1 MSEAQI
7 IDTFWN
13 EFKAFQNC
21 DRPYHDLHKWAGPDV
36 IAGRSYL
43 WHEKYSIPYT
53 TVLGYVAC
61 RVTSKLCGIG
71 PAERSW
77 GAVKQIKTGQRS
89 HLSGELTEKR
99 SIIYVSSKI
108 EQARIHREKMEKID
122 AVGKDAM
129 FGDEDL
135 AFDLH
140 LEMFGVDVATLKEPV
155 VHRIFRAYVEEWEQE
170 DRKKNDCVAEARLLA
185 KYKGLVF
192 VDPDT
197 EMTFS
202 VYEKN
207 MEFRRGKN
215 NGWFVLAVCSD
226 QDDSEDCEAFSL
238 EVACEVIGDTPQ
250 ADGIIV
256 IREG

>member
-1 MSEAQI
+1 MRGEHRDAIERVICRLPVAPCANTHPDIVSMSEAEI

-21 DRPYHDLHKWAGPDV
+21 DRPYHEPHKWAGPDI

-53 TVLGYVAC
+53 TVLGCVAC

-89 HLSGELTEKR
+89 HLSGESTEKR

-140 LEMFGVDVATLKEPV
+140 LETLNV
-155 VHRIFRAYVEEWEQE
+155 WGRYSHF
-170 DRKKNDCVAEARLLA
+170 
-185 KYKGLVF
+185 
-192 VDPDT
+192 
-197 EMTFS
+197 
-202 VYEKN
+202 
-207 MEFRRGKN
+207 
-215 NGWFVLAVCSD
+215 
-226 QDDSEDCEAFSL
+226 
-238 EVACEVIGDTPQ
+238 
-250 ADGIIV
+250 
-256 IREG
+256 EGTSCPTHV